1 MQLRTRLTLLLGAYL
16 GLALL
21 AFGAI
26 VYALVSGALPAVPTR
41 EPVLATLRA
50 ALLGGG
56 ALVLLAVS
64 LAAWLLAGRALQP
77 GQAERARLVDALATQ
92 RRLVADAAHT
102 LRTPLA
108 VIRSNLAMLARGP
121 AASAAEQRAA
131 LAAGTDEADRALRM
145 LDTLFVLA
153 RADAGEQRLAQVAV
167 ALAPIAGEVVRHAHL
182 RAPQR
187 SMAVNVAPEL
197 GALGDPDA
205 IRQIISSL
213 VENAVAHT
221 PPEAVIGVRGMRAGG
236 RVALVVADT
245 GPGIAPEQQSRIFER
260 FTRGESAAPG
270 QGAGLGLAIASTLAE
285 GMGGA
290 ITLTSALGAGSVFTL
305 SLPFAEL
312 PPEPAG

>member
-1 MQLRTRLTLLLGAYL
+1 MHLRTRFVLLLSAAL
-16 GLALL
+16 SLALL
-21 AFGAI
+21 AFGAV
-26 VYALVSGALPAVPTR
+26 VYALVARTLPPDLPRATVLSTLLAALVGGGVLL
-41 EPVLATLRA
+41 VLA
-50 ALLGGG
+50 
-56 ALVLLAVS
+56 LA
-64 LAAWLLAGRALQP
+64 LAAWLLAGRTLAP
-77 GQAERARLVDALATQ
+77 GQAERARLADALSTQ

-108 VIRSNLAMLARGP
+108 AIRSNLELLGRGP
-121 AASAAEQRAA
+121 GATPSEQRAA
-131 LAAGTDEADRALRM
+131 LAAGKDEADRALRM

-153 RADAGEQRLAQVAV
+153 RADAGEQRLAQMPV
-167 ALAPIAGEVVRHAHL
+167 ALAPLAGEVVRTAHL
-182 RAPQR
+182 RAPER

-213 VENAVAHT
+213 VENALAHT
-221 PPEAVIGVRGMRAGG
+221 PPDAVIGVRGMRTGG

-245 GPGIAPEQQSRIFER
+245 GPGIAPEQQSRVFER
-260 FTRGESAAPG
+260 FARGEGASPG

-290 ITLTSALGAGSVFTL
+290 ITLTSAVGAGSVFTL

-312 PPEPAG
+312 PPEADA